1 MLNLVFRTTILYF
14 VVNIGMRFMGK
25 RQVGQMSTP
34 EIIVALLISE
44 VAAMPISD
52 KNINI
57 VDGIIGVSILVIL
70 EIIVSYLDIKFPFVL
85 KLSEGK
91 PVVIINKGK
100 LNEKALLKTRMSITE
115 LNAELRL
122 KNITLKDVFIA
133 IIESNGQLSIIPK
146 NEASGVTREDMKINV
161 SEDPIDF
168 AVIIDGVIKDYNL
181 KLIGKDR
188 AFIDK
193 ILSIKKVKDVKDVL
207 ILCADK
213 NGLTFFQKKDK
224 AT

>member
-1 MLNLVFRTTILYF
+1 MLNLVFRTVVLYF

-52 KNINI
+52 KDINI
-57 VDGIIGVSILVIL
+57 IDGIVGVIILVGL
-70 EIIVSYLDIKFPFVL
+70 EILVSYLDIKFPFVL

-91 PVVIINKGK
+91 PMVIINNGK
-100 LNEKALLKTRMSITE
+100 LDTKALLKTRMSITE

-122 KNITLKDVFIA
+122 KNINLKDVHIA
-133 IIESNGQLSIIPK
+133 IIEANGQLSIIPT
-146 NEASGVTREDMKINV
+146 NESSGVTRKDMSISV
-161 SEDPIDF
+161 TEEPIDF

-181 KLIGKDR
+181 KLIGKDK

-193 ILSIKKVKDVKDVL
+193 ILSQKKVKNVKDVL

-213 NGLTFFQKKDK
+213 NGLTFFQKKN
-224 AT
+224 